1 MNDITNNSH
10 KNIFESNFQI
20 FSENFLGHINAHYNN
35 NPDNQIEIRD
45 PKILSN
51 LERFTESEVKDLA
64 IKKAKQYIYFWA
76 IHKEI
81 EKKYSL
87 SRTEE
92 QRLIELWNDRQRLES
107 IKRVRNSS
115 ISSGENEIRK
125 QKLKNKTRLVQILE
139 DKIEEFNSLLEKTI
153 MSPEDQELLDDAF
166 IVVLSIPIVSK

>member
-1 MNDITNNSH
+1 MDDDAIYS
-10 KNIFESNFQI
+10 FDVGVFYESR
-20 FSENFLGHINAHYNN
+20 HINAHYNN